1 MRKILLPAL
10 LCLMATI
17 ASAQSPSAD
26 PSPPAAQLA
35 PDPPDNTFVSTPYKR
50 LEKNERVH
58 NYFKSMFGYTAIGK
72 AIAAAGISTA
82 TNTPEAWGPGW
93 SGFGK
98 RVANNM
104 ARNVIK
110 NTTQF
115 GLDEAFKLDSRYIR
129 TEGKSVKYRIGY
141 AAISPFVARNEHG
154 RKVFGLPRVSSTFAA
169 TFIASQTWYPEQNG
183 WRDGLRGASISLGTT
198 ALFNLAKEFIH
209 RK

>member
-10 LCLMATI
+10 LCLTAVI
-17 ASAQSPSAD
+17 ASAQSPS
-26 PSPPAAQLA
+26 PESSPAATQLQ
-35 PDPPDNTFVSTPYKR
+35 PDPPDVFMAAPYKR
-50 LEKNERVH
+50 PEKQVRVR

-93 SGFGK
+93 KGFGK
-98 RVANNM
+98 RFANNM

-141 AAISPFVARNEHG
+141 AAISPFVARNQNG

-183 WRDGLRGASISLGTT
+183 WRDGLRGAAISLGTT
-198 ALFNLAKEFIH
+198 ALFNMAKEFIW

>member
-10 LCLMATI
+10 LCLTAAI
-17 ASAQSPSAD
+17 ASAQSPS
-26 PSPPAAQLA
+26 PESSPAAAQLQ
-35 PDPPDNTFVSTPYKR
+35 PDPPAVVISMPYKR
-50 LEKNERVH
+50 LEKSERVH
-58 NYFKSMFGYTAIGK
+58 LYLKSMFGYAAIGK

-82 TNTPEAWGPGW
+82 TNTPEDWGPGW

-110 NTTQF
+110 NTAQF
-115 GLDEAFKLDSRYIR
+115 GLDEALKLDSRYIR

-154 RKVFGLPRVSSTFAA
+154 RMVVGLPRVAATFGA

-183 WRDGLRGASISLGTT
+183 WRDGLRGGAISLGTT
-198 ALFNLAKEFIH
+198 ALFNMAKEFFH